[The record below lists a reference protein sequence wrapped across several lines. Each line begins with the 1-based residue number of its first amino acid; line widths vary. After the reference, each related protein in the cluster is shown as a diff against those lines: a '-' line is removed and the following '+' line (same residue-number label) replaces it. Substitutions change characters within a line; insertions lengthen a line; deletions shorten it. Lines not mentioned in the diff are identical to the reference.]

1 MTVETFEEFLSP
13 SQAAR
18 VVGVAAE
25 TIRYHWRTG
34 RLPAVIVPPGRR
46 LFRVTDIERFV
57 QERTAQR
64 KEASNAAEVS
74 EEA

>member
-1 MTVETFEEFLSP
+1 MTVERFEEFLSP

-18 VVGVAAE
+18 VAGVAAE

-46 LFRVTDIERFV
+46 LFRVTDIQAFARERA
-57 QERTAQR
+57 AQR
-64 KEASNAAEVS
+64 KEAGHAEVP
-74 EEA
+74 EED